1 MIKSKLIIE
10 NHTRDF
16 FCEDY
21 EDEFEL
27 VPLDGRSDVF
37 EFKHDGCNVAKE
49 WEDEDNA
56 PVLQEIYDELKKAKE
71 L

>member
-16 FCEDY
+16 FREDY

-27 VPLDGRSDVF
+27 VPLEGRSDVF
-37 EFKHDGCNVAKE
+37 EFKHDGCNVATLDK
-49 WEDEDNA
+49 DQ
-56 PVLQEIYDELKKAKE
+56 LKE
-71 L
+71 LVQYIQMAIL